1 MKKISLLVV
10 ALCFFFSCTNE
21 KLFKISGTLTDFGN
35 PNEPTILY
43 LKTRTADDIVILV
56 DSVLVD
62 RDGKFAVKGKSS
74 ETDLYVLADRDNAI
88 VIRIFVDKGSKI
100 SVTGSV
106 TDFANIK
113 VEGSKTHSLYN
124 KYLKSL
130 ATIMEQQE
138 QIREYYFNISYN
150 TYLSD
155 SELEE
160 VQEELVAEFEKLGEE
175 GNKIT
180 RDFIA
185 ANPRSLV
192 AAFLVYANMYKLE
205 NSSEIEAQLQLLDT
219 NANNKYITLVKQH
232 INMLKETEDT
242 E

>member
-1 MKKISLLVV
+1 MKKIPLFLV
-10 ALCFFFSCTNE
+10 AICFFFSCTNE
-21 KLFKISGTLTDFGN
+21 KIFKISGTLKDFGN
-35 PNEPTILY
+35 PNEPTMLY
-43 LKTRTADDIVILV
+43 LKTRTADDNVLLV
-56 DSVLVD
+56 DSALVD
-62 RDGKFAVKGKSS
+62 RDGKFSVKGKSS

-100 SVTGSV
+100 TVTGSV
-106 TDFANIK
+106 TDFPNIK

-130 ATIMEQQE
+130 ATIIEQQE
-138 QIREYYFNISYN
+138 QIREHYFNISYN

-160 VQEELVAEFEKLGEE
+160 VQEELVANFEKLGEE

-180 RDFIA
+180 LDFIA
-185 ANPRSLV
+185 ANPKSVV

-205 NSSEIEAQLQLLDT
+205 NPVEIEAQLQLLDT
-219 NANNKYITLVKQH
+219 NTDNKYITLVKQY
-232 INMLKETEDT
+232 INMLKDAEVAE
-242 E
+242 